1 MRTLLCLILMGV
13 LSSQNLPIGRS
24 QQPQIKTPFEIDYL
38 DLPIPNTFNQLYKG
52 QVLVSFQIDENGDVV
67 NPEIIDTF
75 DIKLND
81 AIIDRVMAIEFK
93 PALQNGKPVR
103 VRYKLPILFK

>member
-38 DLPIPNTFNQLYKG
+38 DLPIPNTFNQLYRG

-75 DIKLND
+75 DIKLNE
-81 AIIDRVMAIEFK
+81 AIIDKVMAISFE
-93 PALQNGKPVR
+93 PALQNGRPVK
-103 VRYKLPILFK
+103 VRYQLPILFK

>member
-1 MRTLLCLILMGV
+1 MGV

-38 DLPIPNTFNQLYKG
+38 DLPIPNTFNQLYRG

-81 AIIDRVMAIEFK
+81 EIIDRVMDISFE
-93 PALQNGKPVR
+93 PALQNGRPVK
-103 VRYKLPILFK
+103 VRYQLPILFK